1 MHSQS
6 SSVYTFQKATS
17 NKRKY
22 LVSTI
27 AIGLLSLAGAVGIDY
42 WLNPDSMA
50 AMFAANGVS
59 SNGAT
64 KTATGDAVESG
75 FGQVQV
81 KVTKTNGKIT
91 AVDMVQA
98 NATAGRESAFPT
110 LVQAA
115 IDSNGSSFGNLSGAT
130 YTTNAFKASLDSALS
145 KLG

>member
-6 SSVYTFQKATS
+6 SSVYTFQKATTR
-17 NKRKY
+17 KLKY
-22 LVSTI
+22 LASTI
-27 AIGLLSLAGAVGIDY
+27 TIGVLSLAGALGIDV
-42 WLNPDSMA
+42 WMNPTAIS
-50 AMFAANGVS
+50 AMFASNAVSNSGGVS
-59 SNGAT
+59 S
-64 KTATGDAVESG
+64 ATGDAVESG
-75 FGQVQV
+75 YGQVQV

-98 NATAGRESAFPT
+98 NATHGRESAFPT

-115 IDSNGSSFGNLSGAT
+115 IDSNGSGFGNLSGAT

>member
-1 MHSQS
+1 
-6 SSVYTFQKATS
+6 
-17 NKRKY
+17 
-22 LVSTI
+22 
-27 AIGLLSLAGAVGIDY
+27 
-42 WLNPDSMA
+42 MA

>member
-6 SSVYTFQKATS
+6 SNVYTFQKSTS
-17 NKRKY
+17 GKRKY
-22 LVSTI
+22 FLSTTTI
-27 AIGLLSLAGAVGIDY
+27 AILSIAGAVGIDY
-42 WLNPDSMA
+42 WLNPQSVA
-50 AMFAANGVS
+50 AMFAATGVS
-59 SNGAT
+59 TNGAS

-91 AVDMVQA
+91 AVEMVQA
-98 NATAGRESAFPT
+98 NATSGRESAFPT

-115 IDSNGSSFGNLSGAT
+115 LDSNGSNFGNVSSAT

>member
-17 NKRKY
+17 GKRKY
-22 LVSTI
+22 LASTI
-27 AIGLLSLAGAVGIDY
+27 TIAVLSIAGAVGIDY
-42 WLNPDSMA
+42 WLNPQSVA

-59 SNGAT
+59 SNGSS

-91 AVDMVQA
+91 AVEMVQA
-98 NATAGRESAFPT
+98 NATNGRESAFPT
-110 LVQAA
+110 LIQAA
-115 IDSNGSSFGNLSGAT
+115 IDSNGSSFGNLSSAT
-130 YTTNAFKASLDSALS
+130 YTTEAFKKSLDSAIS